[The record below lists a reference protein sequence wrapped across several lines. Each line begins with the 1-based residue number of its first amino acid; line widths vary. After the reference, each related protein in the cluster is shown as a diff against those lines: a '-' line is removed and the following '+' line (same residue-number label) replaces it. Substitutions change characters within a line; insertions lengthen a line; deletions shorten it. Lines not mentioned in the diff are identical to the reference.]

1 MIVTRNITSIRQ
13 YSIKGPF
20 HRLIKHMSRYKVEP
34 IELSKI
40 STYPLS
46 SRPSKIGSSDFANPS
61 AGGTPL
67 KNFLDNMPNI
77 LAARDLRELAS
88 TIKNAKQKGRAIIV
102 GIGGH
107 VIKTGLAPILIDLME
122 HGYVSAIAMNGSAM
136 IHDFEIALVGATS
149 EDVDAT
155 LGSGSFGMAEET
167 GRIINEAVNEGARDK
182 IGMGE
187 AIGRKLQTMD
197 LSNAKQSLLYAAYAP
212 AVPVTVHVALGTDIV
227 HIHPCADGASIG
239 QTSLQDFR
247 LLCSLVRDLDD
258 GGVYLNLGSAVVLPE
273 VFLKTITVVRNL
285 GFKLQDF
292 YTANFDFIQQYRPLT
307 NVVRRPI
314 AGTGRGFSFIGHH
327 EILIPL
333 LAASILSS

>member
-1 MIVTRNITSIRQ
+1 
-13 YSIKGPF
+13 
-20 HRLIKHMSRYKVEP
+20 MSRYKVEP
-34 IELSKI
+34 IELSQI

-46 SRPSKIGSSDFANPS
+46 SRPSKIGSHDFARPS
-61 AGGTPL
+61 AIDATL
-67 KNFLDNMPNI
+67 KDFFDNLPNI
-77 LAARDLRELAS
+77 LAARELRELS
-88 TIKNAKQKGRAIIV
+88 EIVKRAKQSGRAIIL

-122 HGYVSAIAMNGSAM
+122 RGFVSAIAMNGSAM
-136 IHDFEIALVGATS
+136 IHDFEIAVVGATS

-167 GRIINEAVNEGARDK
+167 GRIINEAVKEGARDK

-187 AIGRKLQTMD
+187 AIGRKLQSMKPSD
-197 LSNAKQSLLYAAYAP
+197 AKQSLLHAAYTAS
-212 AVPVTVHVALGTDIV
+212 VPVTVHVALGTDIV
-227 HIHPCADGASIG
+227 HIHPSADGASIG
-239 QTSLQDFR
+239 QTTHQDFR
-247 LLCSLVRDLDD
+247 LLCSLVKNLDA

-307 NVVRRPI
+307 NVVKRPV
-314 AGTGRGFSFIGHH
+314 AGSGRGFSFIGHH

-333 LAASILSS
+333 LAASILAG